1 VCPPSRQG
9 DSHAEAVRPGLR
21 PHDDPPAPGSASA
34 QRLYRL
40 DAIDPPG
47 SPARFLGAS
56 DCRPGD
62 TITIGSDGF
71 EKASSATVEA
81 NGIFHLS
88 ATIKPEYVRKG
99 AINITSA
106 ECAQEGPL
114 KFKPFF
120 GPKVSLFVP
129 KGFVLPFTGVPVLP
143 SLALG
148 LSFLLAGVLLVRL
161 SSRPSGRGSPTG
173 RR

>member
-1 VCPPSRQG
+1 MRKLFVLVL
-9 DSHAEAVRPGLR
+9 ALTTILLL
-21 PHDDPPAPGSASA
+21 PAPASA

-40 DAIDPPG
+40 DAIDPPS

-56 DCRPGD
+56 DCDPGD
-62 TITIGSDGF
+62 TITIGADGF
-71 EKASSATVEA
+71 VERSSAPVEA

-88 ATIKPEYVRKG
+88 ATIKPDYVRRG

-106 ECAQEGPL
+106 ECARLGPL

-129 KGFVLPFTGVPVLP
+129 KGFVLPFTGVPVGQQ
-143 SLALG
+143 LALG
-148 LSFLLAGVLLVRL
+148 LSFLMAGALLVHL
-161 SSRPSGRGSPTG
+161 SSRPSRRGSPSS